1 MARNPRTRG
10 ARRTLVWFATLLLG
24 LAALLAGVHTWGT
37 AQLTPKLGL
46 DLAGGTQVVLAPQ
59 VEGNRALDES
69 TMNQAV
75 DIMQKRVDGSG
86 VAEAEVSTQGGRNIV
101 VSLPKG
107 TPQET
112 VDSLKKSS
120 MMRFRPVLVEGPG
133 STQPA
138 PTPTG
143 TATAPASAPATGSAS
158 AAPSAPASA
167 KATATATATPS
178 GAPAVVPPAA

>member
-24 LAALLAGVHTWGT
+24 LAALLAGVNTWGT
-37 AQLTPKLGL
+37 AQATPKLGL

-59 VEGNRALDES
+59 VEGGRAIDES

-133 STQPA
+133 TTQPA
-138 PTPTG
+138 PVAGVPRNSKKSGQASRSRKRTCSG
-143 TATAPASAPATGSAS
+143 SMASTASTFSL
-158 AAPSAPASA
+158 
-167 KATATATATPS
+167 
-178 GAPAVVPPAA
+178 